1 MLYCT
6 LGSGAGGRRPHA
18 DTLMS
23 DERDAMYVSHVV
35 MAHGRL
41 SPVVSAGSGWLDT
54 GRPPPMHW
62 ENENAPSD
70 SLCTAYYIPRAGA
83 GECWDHQRLPPS
95 S

>member
-1 MLYCT
+1 MLNSVDREYFQFVDNFCYYILLGTILSELWCVSPIMLYCT

-41 SPVVSAGSGWLDT
+41 S
-54 GRPPPMHW
+54 
-62 ENENAPSD
+62 
-70 SLCTAYYIPRAGA
+70 
-83 GECWDHQRLPPS
+83 
-95 S
+95 